1 MFRSA
6 KLGRNLLLALIL
18 SVFLLPIAN
27 AGLVEVYI
35 NNSDELTESETQYTI
50 ESGKDLNLEIRL
62 AGPYRIDSGDKNL
75 SVESIYLDVYF
86 DNDNDRRD
94 PTSGIPQYKSLK
106 ATETDPGYDTFISAF
121 KGDDDRFENYEGA
134 IRFSII
140 MKNASSGI
148 VRDNIILITMEA
160 PPSEDSGSSGFTLP
174 SLPDPIA
181 DNLIPII
188 GGIIVLFL
196 LSFGIY
202 TFVLA
207 PEDTTADIYKEKE
220 SIDPLKQSLTG
231 VGYKSEL
238 PSESK
243 LKRLEN
249 KDDDSEDSDSED
261 EENDDEEYEYDDDDE
276 GEEEFDERAMLDKL
290 TGTSTLK
297 DSSDEDSDDTEK
309 PVVAA
314 KKKAVKKKV
323 AKKAIAKKKV
333 IKKAAPK
340 KKTKA
345 PAPAKNMGK
354 GMKEVICPSCDKV
367 HHVDENTT
375 KFICSCGRRIR
386 V

>member
-1 MFRSA
+1 MMFRSA

-35 NNSDELTESETQYTI
+35 NNSDELTESETQYVI

-94 PTSGIPQYKSLK
+94 PTSGIPQYKALK
-106 ATETDPGYDTFISAF
+106 ATETDPGYDTFTSAF
-121 KGDDDRFENYEGA
+121 KGNDDRFQNYEGT
-134 IRFSII
+134 IRFSIV

-148 VRDNIILITMEA
+148 VRDNVILITMEA
-160 PPSEDSGSSGFTLP
+160 PPSGDSGSSGFTLP

-207 PEDTTADIYKEKE
+207 PEDTTADIYREKE
-220 SIDPLKQSLTG
+220 SVDPLKQSLTG

-249 KDDDSEDSDSED
+249 RDDGSDEEDEDSDEED
-261 EENDDEEYEYDDDDE
+261 DGDYEYEDDDD
-276 GEEEFDERAMLDKL
+276 EEFDERAMLDKL
-290 TGTSTLK
+290 TGTQTLE
-297 DSSDEDSDDTEK
+297 DSSDDDSDVEEK

-323 AKKAIAKKKV
+323 AKKTIAKKKV
-333 IKKAAPK
+333 LYHYVLLGIK
-340 KKTKA
+340 
-345 PAPAKNMGK
+345 
-354 GMKEVICPSCDKV
+354 
-367 HHVDENTT
+367 
-375 KFICSCGRRIR
+375 R
-386 V
+386 VWRH

>member
-18 SVFLLPIAN
+18 SVFLLPVAN

-121 KGDDDRFENYEGA
+121 KGDDDRFENYEGT

-261 EENDDEEYEYDDDDE
+261 EEDDDEEYEYDDE
-276 GEEEFDERAMLDKL
+276 EEEEFDERAMLDKL

-323 AKKAIAKKKV
+323 AKKTITKKKV

-345 PAPAKNMGK
+345 PAPAKNMGE
-354 GMKEVICPSCDKV
+354 GLKEVTCPSCDKV
-367 HHVDENTT
+367 HDVDENTA

>member
-94 PTSGIPQYKSLK
+94 STSGIPQYKSLK

-121 KGDDDRFENYEGA
+121 KGDDDRFENYEGT

-148 VRDNIILITMEA
+148 VRDNVILITMEA

-174 SLPDPIA
+174 SLPDPIV

-261 EENDDEEYEYDDDDE
+261 EEDDDEEYEYDDE
-276 GEEEFDERAMLDKL
+276 EEEEFDERAMLDKL

-297 DSSDEDSDDTEK
+297 DSSDEDSEDTEK
-309 PVVAA
+309 AVVAA

-323 AKKAIAKKKV
+323 AKKTITKKKV

-345 PAPAKNMGK
+345 PAPAKNMGE
-354 GMKEVICPSCDKV
+354 GLKEVTCPSCDKV
-367 HHVDENTT
+367 HDVDENTA

>member
-18 SVFLLPIAN
+18 SVFLLPVAN

-121 KGDDDRFENYEGA
+121 KGDDDRFENYEGP

-249 KDDDSEDSDSED
+249 KDDDSEDSDSKD
-261 EENDDEEYEYDDDDE
+261 EEDDDEEYEYDDE
-276 GEEEFDERAMLDKL
+276 EEEEFDERAMLDKL

-345 PAPAKNMGK
+345 PAPAKNMGE
-354 GMKEVICPSCDKV
+354 GLKEVTCPSCDKV
-367 HHVDENTT
+367 HDVDENTA

>member
-106 ATETDPGYDTFISAF
+106 ATETDPGYDTFVSAF

-148 VRDNIILITMEA
+148 VRDNVILITMEA

-174 SLPDPIA
+174 SLPDPIV

-261 EENDDEEYEYDDDDE
+261 EEDDDEEYEYDDDDE
-276 GEEEFDERAMLDKL
+276 EEEEFDERAMLDKL

-297 DSSDEDSDDTEK
+297 DSSDEDSEDTEK
-309 PVVAA
+309 AVVAA

-323 AKKAIAKKKV
+323 AKKTITKKKV

-345 PAPAKNMGK
+345 PAPAKNMGERL
-354 GMKEVICPSCDKV
+354 KEVTCPSCDKV
-367 HHVDENTT
+367 HDVDENTA

>member
-86 DNDNDRRD
+86 DNDDDRRD

-106 ATETDPGYDTFISAF
+106 ATETDPGYDTFVSAF
-121 KGDDDRFENYEGA
+121 KGDDDRFENYEGP

-148 VRDNIILITMEA
+148 VRDNVILITMEA

-261 EENDDEEYEYDDDDE
+261 EEDDDEEYEYEDDDE
-276 GEEEFDERAMLDKL
+276 EEEFDERAMLDKL

-323 AKKAIAKKKV
+323 AKKAITKKKV

-345 PAPAKNMGK
+345 PTPAKNLSK
-354 GMKEVICPSCDKV
+354 GMKEAICPSCDKV

>member
-6 KLGRNLLLALIL
+6 KIGRNLLLALIL
-18 SVFLLPIAN
+18 SVFLLPFAN

-35 NNSDELTESETQYTI
+35 NNSDELTESETQYII

-121 KGDDDRFENYEGA
+121 KGDDDRFENYEGT
-134 IRFSII
+134 IRFSIV
-140 MKNASSGI
+140 MKNASSGV
-148 VRDNIILITMEA
+148 VRDNVVLITMEA
-160 PPSEDSGSSGFTLP
+160 PPSGSSGSSGFTLP

-181 DNLIPII
+181 DNLMPII
-188 GGIIVLFL
+188 GGILVLFL

-207 PEDTTADIYKEKE
+207 PEDTTADVYREKE
-220 SIDPLKQSLTG
+220 SVDPLKQSLTG

-249 KDDDSEDSDSED
+249 R
-261 EENDDEEYEYDDDDE
+261 DDESE
-276 GEEEFDERAMLDKL
+276 G
-290 TGTSTLK
+290 
-297 DSSDEDSDDTEK
+297 SD
-309 PVVAA
+309 
-314 KKKAVKKKV
+314 
-323 AKKAIAKKKV
+323 
-333 IKKAAPK
+333 
-340 KKTKA
+340 
-345 PAPAKNMGK
+345 
-354 GMKEVICPSCDKV
+354 
-367 HHVDENTT
+367 
-375 KFICSCGRRIR
+375 
-386 V
+386 

>member
-1 MFRSA
+1 MMFRSA

-35 NNSDELTESETQYTI
+35 NNSDELTESETQYVI

-94 PTSGIPQYKSLK
+94 PTSGIPQYKALK
-106 ATETDPGYDTFISAF
+106 ATETDPGYDTFTSAF
-121 KGDDDRFENYEGA
+121 KGNDDRFQNYEGT
-134 IRFSII
+134 IRFSIV

-148 VRDNIILITMEA
+148 VRDNVILITMEA
-160 PPSEDSGSSGFTLP
+160 PPSGDSGSSGFTLP

-207 PEDTTADIYKEKE
+207 PEDTTADIYREKE
-220 SIDPLKQSLTG
+220 SVDPLKQSLTG

-249 KDDDSEDSDSED
+249 RDDGSDEEDEDSDEED
-261 EENDDEEYEYDDDDE
+261 DGDYEYEDDDD
-276 GEEEFDERAMLDKL
+276 EEFDERAMLDKL
-290 TGTSTLK
+290 TGTQTLE
-297 DSSDEDSDDTEK
+297 DSSDDDSDVEEK

-323 AKKAIAKKKV
+323 AKKTIAKKKIV
-333 IKKAAPK
+333 KKTAPK
-340 KKTKA
+340 KKAKASKPTK
-345 PAPAKNMGK
+345 NIGK
-354 GMKEVICPSCDKV
+354 GLKEITCPSCDKV
-367 HHVDENTT
+367 HHVDENTS

>member
-6 KLGRNLLLALIL
+6 KMGRNLLLALIL
-18 SVFLLPIAN
+18 SVFLLPFAN

-35 NNSDELTESETQYTI
+35 NNSDELTESETQYII

-86 DNDNDRRD
+86 DNDDDRRD

-121 KGDDDRFENYEGA
+121 KGDDDRFENYEGT
-134 IRFSII
+134 IRFSIV
-140 MKNASSGI
+140 MKNASSGV
-148 VRDNIILITMEA
+148 VRDNVVLITMEA
-160 PPSEDSGSSGFTLP
+160 PPSGSSGSSGFTLP

-188 GGIIVLFL
+188 GGILVLFL

-207 PEDTTADIYKEKE
+207 PEDTTADVYREKE

-249 KDDDSEDSDSED
+249 RDDDSEDSDSED
-261 EENDDEEYEYDDDDE
+261 EEDNDEEYEYEDDDD
-276 GEEEFDERAMLDKL
+276 EEFDERAMLDKL

-297 DSSDEDSDDTEK
+297 DSSDEDDDTEK

-314 KKKAVKKKV
+314 KKKAVKKKI
-323 AKKAIAKKKV
+323 AKKTIAKKKV
-333 IKKAAPK
+333 VKKPAPK
-340 KKTKA
+340 KKAKA
-345 PAPAKNMGK
+345 PAPAKNRGK

>member
-1 MFRSA
+1 MMFRSA

-35 NNSDELTESETQYTI
+35 NNSDELTESETQYVI

-94 PTSGIPQYKSLK
+94 PTSGIPQYKALK
-106 ATETDPGYDTFISAF
+106 ATETDPGYDTFTSAF
-121 KGDDDRFENYEGA
+121 KGNDDRFQNYEGT
-134 IRFSII
+134 IRFSIV

-148 VRDNIILITMEA
+148 VRDNVILITMEA
-160 PPSEDSGSSGFTLP
+160 PPSGDSGSSGFTLP

-207 PEDTTADIYKEKE
+207 PEDTTADIYREKE
-220 SIDPLKQSLTG
+220 SVDPLKQSLTG

-249 KDDDSEDSDSED
+249 RDDGSDEEDEDSDEED
-261 EENDDEEYEYDDDDE
+261 DGDYEYEDDDD
-276 GEEEFDERAMLDKL
+276 EEFDERAMLDKL
-290 TGTSTLK
+290 TGTQTLE
-297 DSSDEDSDDTEK
+297 DSSDDDSDVEEK

-323 AKKAIAKKKV
+323 AKKTIAKKKV
-333 IKKAAPK
+333 VKKAAPK
-340 KKTKA
+340 KKAKASKPTK
-345 PAPAKNMGK
+345 NIGK
-354 GMKEVICPSCDKV
+354 GLKEITCPSCDKV
-367 HHVDENTT
+367 HHVDENTS

>member
-121 KGDDDRFENYEGA
+121 KGDDDRFENYEGT

-148 VRDNIILITMEA
+148 VRDNVILITMEA

-207 PEDTTADIYKEKE
+207 PEDTTADIYKERE

-249 KDDDSEDSDSED
+249 KDDDSEDSDSKD
-261 EENDDEEYEYDDDDE
+261 EEDDDEEYEYDDE
-276 GEEEFDERAMLDKL
+276 EEEEFDERAMLDKL

-297 DSSDEDSDDTEK
+297 DSSDEDSEDTEK
-309 PVVAA
+309 AVVAA

-323 AKKAIAKKKV
+323 AKKTITKKKV

>member
-106 ATETDPGYDTFISAF
+106 ATETDPGYDTFVSAF
-121 KGDDDRFENYEGA
+121 KGDDDRFENYEGV

-148 VRDNIILITMEA
+148 VRDNVILITMEA
-160 PPSEDSGSSGFTLP
+160 PPSEDSDSSGFTLP

-261 EENDDEEYEYDDDDE
+261 EEDDDEEYEYEDDDE
-276 GEEEFDERAMLDKL
+276 EEEFDERAMLDKL

-345 PAPAKNMGK
+345 PAPAKNMSK

>member
-6 KLGRNLLLALIL
+6 KIGRNLLLALIL
-18 SVFLLPIAN
+18 SVFLLPFAN

-35 NNSDELTESETQYTI
+35 NNSDELTESETQFII

-86 DNDNDRRD
+86 DNDDDRRD

-121 KGDDDRFENYEGA
+121 KGDDDRFENYEGT
-134 IRFSII
+134 IRFSIV
-140 MKNASSGI
+140 MKNASSGV
-148 VRDNIILITMEA
+148 VRDNVVLITMEA
-160 PPSEDSGSSGFTLP
+160 PPSGSSGSSGFTLP

-188 GGIIVLFL
+188 GGILVLFL

-207 PEDTTADIYKEKE
+207 PEDTTADVYKEKE

-249 KDDDSEDSDSED
+249 RDDDSEDSDSED
-261 EENDDEEYEYDDDDE
+261 EEDNDEEYEYEDDDDD
-276 GEEEFDERAMLDKL
+276 EEFDERAMLDKL

-297 DSSDEDSDDTEK
+297 DSSDEDDDTEK

-314 KKKAVKKKV
+314 KKKAVKKKI
-323 AKKAIAKKKV
+323 AKKTIAKKKV
-333 IKKAAPK
+333 VKKPAPK
-340 KKTKA
+340 KKAKA
-345 PAPAKNMGK
+345 PAPAKNRGK